1 MRLRLGCK
9 SPLYLV
15 APRYMKD
22 HAHSLLYYI
31 AADMQAVKS
40 LDRGDER

>member
-1 MRLRLGCK
+1 MRLWLGCK

-22 HAHSLLYYI
+22 HAQPLLYHI
-31 AADMQAVKS
+31 AADMQTSKA